1 MYPSETVC
9 PSTKVAV
16 MYMRSYFT
24 QSILPSPVLY
34 ALSQAESAVEDP
46 SSAGGAAASAAA
58 LSWTTAATTVSPDSA
73 GSTPLNPVSF
83 STQ

>member
-1 MYPSETVC
+1 
-9 PSTKVAV
+9 
-16 MYMRSYFT
+16 MYMHSYST

-34 ALSQAESAVEDP
+34 ALSQAESAAEGP

-58 LSWTTAATTVSPDSA
+58 LSWAAATTVSPDSA